1 MYKMNETVIVLIYV
15 FPKHEFDV
23 LLSDSSLMNPFV
35 CIVQECAM
43 FVCIVMELYKHG
55 HFSLV

>member
-1 MYKMNETVIVLIYV
+1 MYKMNETFIVLIYV

-23 LLSDSSLMNPFV
+23 LLSHSSLMNPFV